1 VNNLGKKKRKKLE
14 KNYAKDLHKLDLDM
28 KDTYKSIMKDIKI
41 INEEFYADDM
51 KAKKRA
57 KKKAKGDKRKE
68 KYYYYNDPERKLKR
82 LQKVSELEGSDLFDR
97 ILYNMDGT
105 SSMVKIIARL
115 VAALILSILSIEG
128 MKYTLSD
135 SSLRKMTKIYELS
148 MKM

>member
-1 VNNLGKKKRKKLE
+1 MGKKKRKKL
-14 KNYAKDLHKLDLDM
+14 KNNYAKDLHKLDLDM

-57 KKKAKGDKRKE
+57 NKKAKGDKRKE

-105 SSMVKIIARL
+105 SSMIKIIARL

>member
-1 VNNLGKKKRKKLE
+1 MGKKKRKKLE

-28 KDTYKSIMKDIKI
+28 KDTYKNIMKDIKI

-115 VAALILSILSIEG
+115 IAALILSILSIEG

>member
-1 VNNLGKKKRKKLE
+1 LGKKKRKKLE

>member
-1 VNNLGKKKRKKLE
+1 MGKKKRKKLE